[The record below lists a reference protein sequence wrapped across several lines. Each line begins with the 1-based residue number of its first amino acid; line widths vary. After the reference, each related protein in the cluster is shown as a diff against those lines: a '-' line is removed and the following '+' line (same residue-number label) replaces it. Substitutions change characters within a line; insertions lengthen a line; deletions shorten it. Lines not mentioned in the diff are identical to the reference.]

1 MESSIASPKTMYEQQ
16 LISIIRRLPND
27 RISQV
32 VDFAKFLE
40 LQLKGF
46 SNLKY
51 QNEIKEDITEEN
63 NRWDKLLARD
73 DSQILLERMADEA
86 LAEINAGLAKP
97 MVFTQ
102 DGQIKPE

>member
-1 MESSIASPKTMYEQQ
+1 MESSIASPKTVYEQQ
-16 LISIIRRLPND
+16 LINIIRRLPND

-46 SNLKY
+46 SNLKC
-51 QNEIKEDITEEN
+51 QNELKEDTTEEN

-73 DSQILLERMADEA
+73 DSQILLEKMADEA
-86 LAEINAGLAKP
+86 LAEINAGLTKT

-102 DGQIKPE
+102 DVQIKPE

>member
-1 MESSIASPKTMYEQQ
+1 MESSIASPKTIYEQQ

-86 LAEINAGLAKP
+86 LAEINAGLAKS

-102 DGQIKPE
+102 DGQIKTE